1 MQIDIHTHSNASDG
15 TLTPVELMH
24 AASVA
29 GLDVIGLTDHDTTV
43 GWDAAVRELPL
54 LGRRIG
60 LARGAEISCRTDA
73 HISVHLLGLLFDPS
87 EPKLAMTL
95 ATTRDDRVPR
105 MHAMIAKLN
114 LAGIAVTIADVEQQ
128 VAPGAT
134 LGRPHLADA
143 LIALRVVKDRGEAFD
158 QFLNNDSPFYVS
170 HISPNPID
178 AINLVQGAGG
188 VSILAHPG
196 ANARNDQI
204 SKTAIAEIA
213 AMAEA
218 GLTAL
223 EVDHRDH
230 KPSIR
235 TQLRGIAADL
245 GLLVTGASDFHG
257 TGKLNLLGENQTSE
271 TVWDQMVSRTS
282 GLEVIFG

>member
-1 MQIDIHTHSNASDG
+1 MQIDLHTHSNGSDG
-15 TLTPVELMH
+15 TLTPAQLMH

-29 GLDVIGLTDHDTTV
+29 GLDVIGLTDHDSTI
-43 GWDAAVRELPL
+43 GWDAAVRELQTVR
-54 LGRRIG
+54 RRIG
-60 LARGAEISCRTDA
+60 LARGAEISCRTDE

-87 EPKLAMTL
+87 ESKLATTL

-114 LAGIAVTIADVEQQ
+114 LAGIAVTFADVEQQ
-128 VAPGAT
+128 VATGAT

-158 QFLNNDSPFYVS
+158 QYLNNDSPFYVS
-170 HISPNPID
+170 HISPSPIE
-178 AINLVQGAGG
+178 AINLVNGAGG

-204 SKTAIAEIA
+204 SEIAIAEIA

-230 KPSIR
+230 SPAIR
-235 TQLRGIAADL
+235 TQLRGIANDL

-257 TGKLNLLGENQTSE
+257 TGKLNVLGENQTSE
-271 TVWDQMVSRTS
+271 TVWNELVARSS
-282 GLEVIFG
+282 GVEVIFG

>member
-15 TLTPVELMH
+15 TLTPAELMH

-43 GWDAAVRELPL
+43 GWDAAVRTLPIVR
-54 LGRRIG
+54 RRIG
-60 LARGAEISCRTDA
+60 LARGAEISCRTDE
-73 HISVHLLGLLFDPS
+73 HVSVHLLGLLFDPS
-87 EPKLAMTL
+87 EPKLATTL

-114 LAGIAVTIADVEQQ
+114 LAGIAVTFADVEQQ
-128 VAPGAT
+128 LAMGAT

-143 LIALRVVKDRGEAFD
+143 LITLHVVKDRGEAFD

-170 HISPNPID
+170 HISPNPIE
-178 AINLVQGAGG
+178 AINLVNGAGG

-204 SKTAIAEIA
+204 SETAIAEIA

-223 EVDHRDH
+223 EADHRDH
-230 KPSIR
+230 NPSIR
-235 TQLRGIAADL
+235 SQLRGIADDL

-271 TVWDQMVSRTS
+271 TVWDQMVARAS
-282 GLEVIFG
+282 GLEVIFR